1 MMRFVSRLLVVGI
14 AFGASAA
21 WGEEPHWQEHPH
33 HLALV
38 VAGTTD
44 EEETAFT
51 LGVDYEYRLAQLVG
65 LGAVVEYAFEDIDAL
80 TLIGVA
86 DVHVWRGFAIQTG
99 PGVEFIDGESP
110 EFVYRIGGLY
120 EFEFEGFTLSPQVHY
135 DATTGED
142 AVVYGI
148 SFGFGF

>member
-14 AFGASAA
+14 AMGAPPA
-21 WGEEPHWQEHPH
+21 WGEEPHWRDHPH
-33 HLALV
+33 HLSLV

-44 EEETAFT
+44 DEETAFT
-51 LGVDYEYRLAQLVG
+51 LGVDYEYRLTQLLG

-80 TLIGVA
+80 TLLGVA
-86 DVHVWRGFAIQTG
+86 DVHVWRGLAIQTG
-99 PGVEFIDGESP
+99 PGVEFIGGESP
-110 EFVYRIGGLY
+110 EFVYRIGALY
-120 EFEFEGFTLSPQVHY
+120 EFEIESFTLAPQVHY

-148 SFGFGF
+148 SVGFSF